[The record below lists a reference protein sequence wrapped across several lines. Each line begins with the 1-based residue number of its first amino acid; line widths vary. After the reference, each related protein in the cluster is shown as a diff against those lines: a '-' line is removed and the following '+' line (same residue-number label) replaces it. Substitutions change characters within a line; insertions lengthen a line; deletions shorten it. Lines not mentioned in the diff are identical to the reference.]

1 MAKLLRQFFWLMLML
16 FGSTHLAIA
25 QNTSLEFWP
34 ETEICY
40 RLSPSWR
47 LAAFVPITKYN
58 EIKDRDLNIYLQA
71 DYAFGQTKH
80 LLKRR
85 LMDENRIQVIKTWLI
100 RRGFMEGWNYYVMGT
115 TFCVRGKYHLPVRY
129 SL

>member
-16 FGSTHLAIA
+16 LGSTHLAIA
-25 QNTSLEFWP
+25 QNTSLEFLP
-34 ETEICY
+34 ATEIWY

-47 LAAFVPITKYN
+47 LAAFVPITKSN
-58 EIKDRDLNIYLQA
+58 ETRDRDLNIYLQA

-85 LMDENRIQVIKTWLI
+85 LMDENRIQVIKAWLI
-100 RRGFMEGWNYYVMGT
+100 RRGFM
-115 TFCVRGKYHLPVRY
+115 
-129 SL
+129 